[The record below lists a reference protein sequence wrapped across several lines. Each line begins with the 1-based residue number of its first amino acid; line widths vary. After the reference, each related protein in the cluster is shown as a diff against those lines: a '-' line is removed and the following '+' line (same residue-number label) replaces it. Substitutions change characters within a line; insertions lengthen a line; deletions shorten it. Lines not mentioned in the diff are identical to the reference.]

1 MPFYTELKGA
11 SVSRNAAEQKPGG
24 KLYLTSSFEGDGNNI
39 NEQQLLPEVA
49 QLGDLGKE
57 QQLANA
63 NASVAPTVNED
74 LEGTIIDVVN
84 INAVQQGESN
94 SIDGR
99 NSSKANAFQT
109 TKGKVLVGVFGGL
122 LLVALMAL
130 FYYLFRNRYL
140 SLNRRGLD
148 DKDDDDFDLRLA
160 KETVTVVSIGDDY
173 QDSVDE
179 EITNPRRRQTQN
191 STTSSSS
198 SINNNDPATRTRTSG
213 TTSSFSSME
222 DDQDLEMRKQNS
234 IAVQEL
240 NGKALALIEGFDNKH
255 GKDVYELEDAKLLP
269 VTTLRVLCH
278 WKLQKK
284 VNGKKDYLLNLWM
297 QVKKNPPPPSS
308 WSDAEETL
316 MKKLKEDDIQLKE
329 TALGRARSKLQ
340 EQSVAY
346 FISMSEEERIAS
358 NLPVE
363 LLDGLKGAVA
373 EI

>member
-1 MPFYTELKGA
+1 
-11 SVSRNAAEQKPGG
+11 
-24 KLYLTSSFEGDGNNI
+24 
-39 NEQQLLPEVA
+39 
-49 QLGDLGKE
+49 
-57 QQLANA
+57 
-63 NASVAPTVNED
+63 
-74 LEGTIIDVVN
+74 
-84 INAVQQGESN
+84 
-94 SIDGR
+94 
-99 NSSKANAFQT
+99 
-109 TKGKVLVGVFGGL
+109 
-122 LLVALMAL
+122 
-130 FYYLFRNRYL
+130 
-140 SLNRRGLD
+140 
-148 DKDDDDFDLRLA
+148 
-160 KETVTVVSIGDDY
+160 
-173 QDSVDE
+173 
-179 EITNPRRRQTQN
+179 
-191 STTSSSS
+191 
-198 SINNNDPATRTRTSG
+198 
-213 TTSSFSSME
+213 
-222 DDQDLEMRKQNS
+222 MRKQNS

-346 FISMSEEERIAS
+346 FLSMTEEERIAS

-363 LLDGLKGAVA
+363 LLDGLKGAVT